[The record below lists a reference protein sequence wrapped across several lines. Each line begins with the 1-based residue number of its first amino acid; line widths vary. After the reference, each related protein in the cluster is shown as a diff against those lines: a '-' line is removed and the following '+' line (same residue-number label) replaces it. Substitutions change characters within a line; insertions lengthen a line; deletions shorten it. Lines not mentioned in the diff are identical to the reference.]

1 MTFVTKSN
9 GKNYNY
15 NPNDNIMTPR
25 HIAKRIIDN
34 LPIGALDKVL
44 DPFRGTGAFYD
55 QFPETL
61 CGKDWCEIT
70 DGRDF
75 FDYTD
80 KVQWIVSNPPYSQF
94 TEVMQH
100 SYEIADNI
108 VYLIPLNK
116 IVSSWGRCLDLEKY
130 GGVRKLWI
138 FPAGKAN
145 FPFGFPACAV
155 WIQRGYKGQITTE
168 LWKDL

>member
-1 MTFVTKSN
+1 MTDVTLSN
-9 GKNYNY
+9 GKNNKKY
-15 NPNDNIMTPR
+15 NPNDDIMTPL
-25 HIAKRIIDN
+25 HIAKRIIDQ
-34 LPIGALDKVL
+34 LPIKEFDSVL
-44 DPFRGTGAFYD
+44 DPFFGKGAFYN
-55 QFPETL
+55 QFPK
-61 CGKDWCEIT
+61 CHKFWCEIK
-70 DGRDF
+70 DGKDF
-75 FDYTD
+75 FDYEAP
-80 KVQWIVSNPPYSQF
+80 VNWIISNPPYSKF

-116 IVSSWGRCLDLEKY
+116 IVSSWGRCLDLDNY
-130 GGVRKLWI
+130 GGVKKIWI

-155 WIQRGYKGQITTE
+155 WIQKGYKGAIETE

>member
-9 GKNYNY
+9 GKNKNSY
-15 NPNDNIMTPR
+15 NPNDDILTPR
-25 HIAKRIIDN
+25 HIAKRIIDQ
-34 LPIGALDKVL
+34 LPIEWFDAILDAFKG
-44 DPFRGTGAFYD
+44 DGAFYD
-55 QFPETL
+55 QYPETMH
-61 CGKDWCEIT
+61 KFWCEIKE
-70 DGRDF
+70 GKNF
-75 FDYTD
+75 FDW
-80 KVQWIVSNPPYSQF
+80 KMPVEWIITNPPYSKF
-94 TEVMQH
+94 TEVMKH

-116 IVSSWGRCLDLEKY
+116 IVSSWGRCLDLDNY
-130 GGVRKLWI
+130 GGIKKIWI

-155 WIQRGYKGQITTE
+155 WIKKGYKGTIETE

>member
-9 GKNYNY
+9 GKGKEY
-15 NPNDNIMTPR
+15 NPNDDIMTPEY
-25 HIAKRIIDN
+25 IAKKIIEQ
-34 LPIGALDKVL
+34 LPLRLDDIIL
-44 DPFRGTGAFYD
+44 DPFRGEGAFYNN
-55 QFPETL
+55 FP
-61 CGKDWCEIT
+61 CGFKEWCEIKE
-70 DGRDF
+70 GRDF
-75 FDYTD
+75 FDFKG
-80 KVQWIVSNPPYSQF
+80 KVDWIISNPPYSKF

-100 SYEIADNI
+100 SYKIADNI

-116 IVSSWGRCLDLEKY
+116 IVSSWGRCLDLDKY
-130 GGVRKLWI
+130 GGIYKIWV

-155 WIQRGYKGQITTE
+155 WIVAGYKGQISVE

>member
-9 GKNYNY
+9 GKNKDDY
-15 NPNDNIMTPR
+15 NPNDDIMTPR
-25 HIAKRIIDN
+25 NIAKRIIDQ
-34 LPIGALDKVL
+34 LPIKPFDTVL
-44 DPFRGTGAFYD
+44 DPFFGTGAFYD
-55 QFPETL
+55 QYPQCHKF
-61 CGKDWCEIT
+61 WCEIK
-70 DGRDF
+70 DGKDF
-75 FDYTD
+75 FDYTAP
-80 KVQWIVSNPPYSQF
+80 VNWIVSNPPYSKF
-94 TEVMQH
+94 TEVMKH

-116 IVSSWGRCLDLEKY
+116 IVSSWGRCLDLDNY
-130 GGVRKLWI
+130 GGVKKIWI

-155 WIQRGYKGQITTE
+155 WIQKGYKGSVDIE